1 MAGLPNIVI
10 RPVSAGPGLSDGVPG
25 NALPT
30 KNPKQLKGEAT
41 TGVGT
46 YGLTEYSDNYTSNYT
61 TTNTFGRMDP
71 IVSYSNT
78 GREVTFGMLFE
89 GGIGEGAAPG
99 GNADIGMEFAKKI
112 AQFQYPVYEGLN
124 GSVPNALLIERPPLL
139 FVHAGNLLSSQS
151 TKNNGY
157 ALCLL
162 KSFAYTPTIGF
173 TPLTA
178 PYVQA
183 DFRGNKVINFQS
195 ITVRFSLTVL
205 HTQGPGYVRTGND
218 FTFLEG

>member
-1 MAGLPNIVI
+1 MASLPNIVI
-10 RPVSAGPGLSDGVPG
+10 RPVWEGPGKNDGG
-25 NALPT
+25 NSEAS
-30 KNPKQLKGEAT
+30 KGQEAVA
-41 TGVGT
+41 GKGT

-89 GGIGEGAAPG
+89 GGTSANDVPNGHAEA
-99 GNADIGMEFAKKI
+99 GMNFAQKI
-112 AQFQYPVYEGLN
+112 AQFQYPSYEQLN

-139 FVHAGNLLSSQS
+139 FVHAGQLLRGPQDVNS
-151 TKNNGY
+151 GY
-157 ALCLL
+157 VLCLL
-162 KSFAYTPTIGF
+162 KSFAYTPTFGF

-178 PYVQA
+178 PYVQV
-183 DFRGNKVINFQS
+183 DFKGNQAVSFQS
-195 ITVRFSLTVL
+195 ITVRLSLTVL
-205 HTQGPGYVRTGND
+205 HKAPPGWVRTGNN